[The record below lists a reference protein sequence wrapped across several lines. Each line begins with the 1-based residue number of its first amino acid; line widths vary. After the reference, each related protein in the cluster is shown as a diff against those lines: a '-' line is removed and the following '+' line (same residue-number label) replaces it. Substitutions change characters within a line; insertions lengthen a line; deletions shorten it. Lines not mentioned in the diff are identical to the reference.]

1 MKQHKPLVVMFL
13 IFSVMLFLSSSLT
26 VRASTS
32 PNELVEHVKKT
43 LDISVFHQ
51 KETDHLIKC
60 FDVNTDGFYAIGCA
74 NNTIYIYDSTGVF
87 QYGYRF
93 HTEGTYGIEL
103 KENSIVIYLAR
114 SNIAVEIDPNGQCLN
129 AEEVN
134 IAYNILNRTK
144 KEVGNVRYYLDRD
157 IGIFNGNYSRLV
169 KTEDGEEVVLYDVT
183 TLGYFSGA
191 FDYVIL
197 GLFPIAGIAI
207 VIAKVKNE
215 EKDSSPPEDR

>member
-1 MKQHKPLVVMFL
+1 MKQRKQLIVMFL
-13 IFSVMLFLSSSLT
+13 IFIVMLFVPSALT
-26 VRASTS
+26 VCASS
-32 PNELVEHVKKT
+32 QNELVAQVEQS

-51 KETDHLIKC
+51 EGTGRLIKC
-60 FDVNTDGFYAIGCA
+60 FDANADGLYAIGFK
-74 NNTIYIYDSTGVF
+74 NNTIHIYDSHGVF

-93 HTEGTYGIEL
+93 HTKGTYGIEL

-134 IAYNILNRTK
+134 IAYNILNRTE

-157 IGIFNGNYSRLV
+157 IGIFNGDYSRLV
-169 KTEDGEEVVLYDVT
+169 RVDDEEVVLYDVT
-183 TLGYFSGA
+183 TLGYFSGT
-191 FDYVIL
+191 FHYVIL

-215 EKDSSPPEDR
+215 EKDSSPPEDG